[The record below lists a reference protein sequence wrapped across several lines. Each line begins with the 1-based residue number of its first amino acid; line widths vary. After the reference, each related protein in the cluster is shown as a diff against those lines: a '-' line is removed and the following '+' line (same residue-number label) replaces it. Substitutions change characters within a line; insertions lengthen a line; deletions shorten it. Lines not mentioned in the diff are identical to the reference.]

1 MTTRHP
7 RVIQVRRT
15 MALVAG
21 ISACAIGAVARPA
34 RAQGCFGPPV
44 PTVSPTDAVALA
56 RACGGGDGAIAVA
69 LALQSDR
76 FAEWSARWEDGAE
89 PGGAEAWWLRVLGAR
104 RDGSG
109 KVMAADAPRLR
120 ASGQAVRDDLAVQ
133 RRADRA
139 LLDAIVANAC
149 PGGDVAAVR
158 ARAAAIIRRPMI
170 FETRGVLVTDPL
182 QFLECDPAVVA
193 RLVSLGGGEALA
205 AAGKSV
211 EEAFAARQLVAVNR
225 MLEAAVDNSDPWWN
239 DPKLDAAS
247 DGVWS
252 AFGRASQAIGA
263 VDPAAGAWLR
273 LRAALDRASKAPPR
287 TPTDDE
293 IASRIGQGPLVD
305 GGDGE
310 WERHDARRKA
320 LLDDLLTQRR
330 RLERAASRMAAA
342 LESVVT
348 QPPTPEILGLGAR
361 LAPDSSAITAA
372 LDRDGPLD
380 ARDVDRLSARAAAAA
395 EEVLAAVPSPRAFAV
410 RPKEVYRLASWA
422 MEPWLAAP
430 ACTVEG
436 CDCGPAAWLE
446 AGWPVHAALACVDV
460 GAIAG
465 CAAVDRS
472 PHCTALAALNAERAS
487 IPLGQGDPAAAEQL
501 SDLVRRAR
509 DRMFAALR
517 ASIAALPDA
526 EAQPERRAAALRGW
540 CLYAFPGLRRVHD
553 DAVRDI
559 RAAGPQDAD
568 ARIAAMDRAVTGA
581 MERILAM
588 SPGSATQDP
597 AAGFRAVLGSQAAL
611 RSVAN
616 AFEQAAASVAPPPA
630 DDGVGAIGARLRD
643 ELP

>member
-1 MTTRHP
+1 MTTRHT

-89 PGGAEAWWLRVLGAR
+89 PGGAEAWWLRVRGAR

-109 KVMAADAPRLR
+109 KVVAADAPRLR
-120 ASGQAVRDDLAVQ
+120 AFGQAARDDLAVQ

-225 MLEAAVDNSDPWWN
+225 MLAAAVDNSNPW
-239 DPKLDAAS
+239 DHSEVEAAS
-247 DGVWS
+247 AGAWS
-252 AFGRASQAIGA
+252 AFERASQAIGA

-273 LRAALDRASKAPPR
+273 LRAALDRAQAAPPR
-287 TPTDDE
+287 IPTEEE
-293 IASRIGQGPLVD
+293 IAARIGPAPQVDDGD
-305 GGDGE
+305 GG
-310 WERHDARRKA
+310 WERHEARRQEMLA
-320 LLDDLLTQRR
+320 DVPRQRQ

-342 LESVVT
+342 LESVIT
-348 QPPTPEILGLGAR
+348 QPPAPEMLGLGAR
-361 LAPDSSAITAA
+361 LVPDSSAIAAA
-372 LDRDGPLD
+372 LERDGLPD

-395 EEVLAAVPSPRAFAV
+395 GEVLAAVPSPRTFAV
-410 RPKEVYRLASWA
+410 RPREVYRLASWA
-422 MEPWLAAP
+422 MEPWHSESNRA
-430 ACTVEG
+430 VEG
-436 CDCGPAAWLE
+436 CDCEPTAWL
-446 AGWPVHAALACVDV
+446 ATGWPAHAALACVDV

-487 IPLGQGDPAAAEQL
+487 IPLGKGDPAAAEQL

-526 EAQPERRAAALRGW
+526 EAQPERRAAALRAW
-540 CLYAFPGLRRVHD
+540 CLCAFPGLRRVHD

-588 SPGSATQDP
+588 FPGSATQDP
-597 AAGFRAVLGSQAAL
+597 AAGFRAVLGSLAAL

-630 DDGVGAIGARLRD
+630 DDDAGAIGARLRD

>member
-1 MTTRHP
+1 MRHP

-15 MALVAG
+15 IVLAAG

-44 PTVSPTDAVALA
+44 PTVSPADAVALA
-56 RACGGGDGAIAVA
+56 RACGGGDGGIAVA

-76 FAEWSARWEDGAE
+76 FAEWSARWEGGAE
-89 PGGAEAWWLRVLGAR
+89 PGGAEALWLRVLGAR

-120 ASGQAVRDDLAVQ
+120 ASGQAARDDLAVQ

-149 PGGDVAAVR
+149 PGGNVAAVR

-225 MLEAAVDNSDPWWN
+225 MLEAALDNSDPWN

-273 LRAALDRASKAPPR
+273 LRAANDRASKAPPR
-287 TPTDDE
+287 TPTEDE
-293 IASRIGQGPLVD
+293 IAARIGQVPLED
-305 GGDGE
+305 GDGE
-310 WERHDARRKA
+310 LERYAARRKA

-330 RLERAASRMAAA
+330 RLERAASRMEAA

-348 QPPTPEILGLGAR
+348 QPPTPEILALGAR
-361 LAPDSSAITAA
+361 LAPDSSAIAAA

-395 EEVLAAVPSPRAFAV
+395 EEVLAAVPSPRTFAV
-410 RPKEVYRLASWA
+410 RPGEVYRLASWV
-422 MEPWLAAP
+422 MEPWILESNDEA
-430 ACTVEG
+430 EG
-436 CDCGPAAWLE
+436 CDCKPTAWLE
-446 AGWPVHAALACVDV
+446 TGWPAHAALACVDV
-460 GAIAG
+460 GTIAG

-472 PHCTALAALNAERAS
+472 PHCKALAALNAERAS

-501 SDLVRRAR
+501 SDLLRRAR

-540 CLYAFPGLRRVHD
+540 CLSAFPGLRQVHD

-597 AAGFRAVLGSQAAL
+597 AAGLRAVLGSQAAL

-616 AFEQAAASVAPPPA
+616 AFEQAAASLAPPPA